1 MTKNNWK
8 TNKPGDSVD
17 PIEIPNDRLLKAMD
31 VAEILGISRAMAYR
45 LMQTKIPTVN
55 IGKVRRV
62 RPIDLKRYI
71 TDHQLSSD

>member
-31 VAEILGISRAMAYR
+31 VAEILGISRAMA
-45 LMQTKIPTVN
+45 
-55 IGKVRRV
+55 
-62 RPIDLKRYI
+62 
-71 TDHQLSSD
+71 